1 MSKIFLLF
9 AFVLL
14 VPVALFGQAKEL
26 AGGKMSFT
34 SNAAPWEL
42 VLGLK
47 GYSLTQYKTK
57 PDGSGAYFLLSNEG
71 SGMNVSLYIEPAEKC
86 KTSKECRDMVL
97 KAGNPGWGEYQ
108 DLVQS
113 EIGDVSYF
121 EFYRPEFQG
130 MPVKMFDMY
139 AQFVQDGYWVDL
151 HISKVMY
158 KKADHKLFEDVVK
171 SAQFIK
177 KTSTQAKN

>member
-1 MSKIFLLF
+1 MSKIFLLL
-9 AFVLL
+9 AFVVL
-14 VPVALFGQAKEL
+14 VPATLFSQMKEL
-26 AGGKMSFT
+26 ADGKMSFT

-47 GYSLTQYKTK
+47 GYSLLQSKTR
-57 PDGSGAYFLLSNEG
+57 PDGSGIYFLLKNEG
-71 SGMNVSLYIEPAEKC
+71 SGMNVSLFIEPAEKC

-97 KAGNPGWGEYQ
+97 NAGNPGWGEYQ

-113 EIGDVSYF
+113 EIGDVSFF
-121 EFYRPEFQG
+121 EFYRPEAHG
-130 MPVKMFDMY
+130 APLKMFDMY
-139 AQFVQDGYWVDL
+139 AQFVQDGFWVDL
-151 HISKVMY
+151 HISKVLY

-177 KTSTQAKN
+177 KTSAQAKN